1 MLGTRTE
8 NELPTD
14 VESLRTLVL
23 AQARTIEKQREEQN
37 SKLNQQREQYDAEV
51 DRLTEIIRLLKRK
64 HFGKSSERQPSEQMG
79 LFNEAEHEAVKEPE
93 AEDPEET
100 IEVPAHQRSRPKRRP
115 LPEELP
121 REERIVELPEHERRC
136 PVDGELMREIG
147 VEVSEKLDVVPM
159 QLKVIRTVRKK
170 YGCRACQEGVKTA
183 PLPAQAIPKGIASE
197 GLLAAITTW
206 KYCDHLP
213 LYRIESIFA
222 RHGHELTRGVMASW
236 VVRLGELVSP
246 LINLLSERL
255 MEGSYVQMDETRVQ
269 VLREEGRRAESQSY
283 MWVRAKPDPDEPI
296 VLFDYDPSR
305 SGAVPKKLLVD
316 FTGRLQVDGY
326 DGYAEV
332 ARRDGIIRHGC
343 MAHARR
349 KLFDA
354 SKSSK
359 KPGIAN
365 KGLKY
370 VQKLYRIEEES
381 RGWTAE
387 KRYALRQER
396 SRPILGELKSFIADH
411 IDTVP
416 DSGLTG
422 KALRYANN
430 EWVYLERY
438 ADDGRVEI
446 DNNFVE
452 NQIRPFAVGRKNWL
466 FSATVEGANASANLY
481 SLITT
486 AKLHGLDVYRY
497 LRYVF
502 EGLPAAR
509 TLVDLEL
516 LLPTAVA
523 IEFARQDG
531 GRVRTLARKEVSTA
545 SSPREP

>member
-1 MLGTRTE
+1 MLGTCAE
-8 NELPTD
+8 SELPTD
-14 VESLRTLVL
+14 VESLRALAL
-23 AQARTIEKQREEQN
+23 AQARIIERQREEHE
-37 SKLNQQREQYDAEV
+37 SKLRLQQEQYDAEV
-51 DRLTEIIRLLKRK
+51 DRLVELVRLLKRK
-64 HFGKSSERQPSEQMG
+64 HFGKSSERAPTEQMG
-79 LFNEAEHEAVKEPE
+79 LFNEAEEA
-93 AEDPEET
+93 AAAEET
-100 IEVPAHQRSRPKRRP
+100 QGQDEETVEVPAHRRSRPKRKP
-115 LPEELP
+115 LSEELP
-121 REERIVELPEHERRC
+121 REERIIELSEHERLC
-136 PVDGELMREIG
+136 PVDGALMIEIG
-147 VEVSEKLDVVPM
+147 EEVSEKLDVVPM
-159 QLKVIRTVRKK
+159 QLKVIRTIRKK
-170 YGCRACQEGVKTA
+170 YACKACQEGVKTT
-183 PLPAQAIPKGIASE
+183 PPPPQAIPKSIASE

-236 VVRLGELVSP
+236 VVRLGELVQP

-255 MEGSYVQMDETRVQ
+255 LDGSYVQMDETRVQ

-305 SGAVPKKLLVD
+305 SGTVPKKLLET
-316 FTGRLQVDGY
+316 FNGRLQVDGY

-370 VQKLYRIEEES
+370 VQRLYRIEEES
-381 RGWTAE
+381 RGWTVDQ
-387 KRYALRQER
+387 RHALRQER
-396 SRPILGELKSFIADH
+396 ARPILGELKSFIEDN
-411 IDTVP
+411 IGTVP

-422 KALRYANN
+422 KALHYASN

-466 FSATVEGANASANLY
+466 FSATIEGANASANLY
-481 SLITT
+481 SIITT

-497 LRYVF
+497 LRHVF
-502 EGLPAAR
+502 ERLPAAR
-509 TLVDLEL
+509 TLADVDL
-516 LLPTAVA
+516 LLPAAVA
-523 IEFARQDG
+523 IEFARQDA
-531 GRVRTLARKEVSTA
+531 VR
-545 SSPREP
+545 